1 MTTHETGLFGYVLGK
16 ACRDLTGFDPES
28 LAYTGVAASLRDLYL
43 ALTDSPPA
51 TEGSAGFLAGPL
63 TSSFIRRCAAAARA
77 ELAGLEASDP
87 GFRQLAGSLVNP
99 GQTIQGA
106 SPDHH
111 LEERREKLWQLFF
124 PEGSGLLDDQA
135 GTVAGIR
142 SRRRITLDSL
152 NPDPIR
158 DPASQILF
166 TGNVLLTVP
175 ADPGQVASLDLS
187 ARLKERIALACN
199 EPHRYFYDH
208 PIRIGEATASNEAI
222 YGLRGLDAMMA
233 YEKAHGRAAPAGK
246 ATVILSLSVT
256 HDGLRDLAPD
266 YLREE
271 LAKAGPL
278 EHLEVYLFSEL
289 DCRRMVREVLAPLLE
304 SGQEAPDTEALL
316 EVFGVDGEYGRHYSF
331 LKAVAAYWQVFVDP
345 RIKATFKIDLDQ
357 VFPQEALEA
366 ASGLSAFG
374 HLGSGLWGA
383 RGRDTDG
390 TPVEF
395 GMIAGALVNEKD
407 IHKGLF
413 TPDVTLPDSIPP
425 GESAVFYNRVPMAL
439 STEAEMM
446 LPYGEGG
453 SPDGKTAC
461 AQRFHV
467 TGGTNGILVDQL
479 REYRPFTPSFI
490 GRAEDQAYLMSV
502 LYQAGNAREGNA
514 WAGEACLRYAHQPGL
529 IMRHDKEAFAG
540 PAMEA
545 AKHGRFVGDLAR
557 TYLFSRYAAALPW
570 GFDRIKSQLDPFTG
584 CFITHRCWSIIVLRL
599 IFTCAQILQTEG
611 EAPAAALF
619 DLARERLSALLDTD
633 DGKVPSVGDRYR
645 REKAAWDL
653 YYNALDQAERQPES
667 KQIGLAVAK
676 ACRIG

>member
-1 MTTHETGLFGYVLGK
+1 V
-16 ACRDLTGFDPES
+16 
-28 LAYTGVAASLRDLYL
+28 
-43 ALTDSPPA
+43 
-51 TEGSAGFLAGPL
+51 
-63 TSSFIRRCAAAARA
+63 A
-77 ELAGLEASDP
+77 ELAANDP
-87 GFRQLAGSLVNP
+87 LFRQLAGSLVDS
-99 GQTIQGA
+99 GQTSQGA
-106 SPDHH
+106 SPDQHMA
-111 LEERREKLWQLFF
+111 ERREKLWQLLF
-124 PEGSGLLDDQA
+124 PEGAGLLADQT

-152 NPDPIR
+152 NPEPIR
-158 DPASQILF
+158 DPARQILF
-166 TGNVLLTVP
+166 TGNVLLTIP

-187 ARLKERIALACN
+187 AGLKERIALACN
-199 EPHRYFYDH
+199 EPQRYFYDH
-208 PIRIGEATASNEAI
+208 PIRIGEVTASNEAI

-233 YEKAHGRAAPAGK
+233 YEKAHGKAAPEGK

-289 DCRRMVREVLAPLLE
+289 DCRRMVREVLAPLLAPPLE
-304 SGQEAPDTEALL
+304 AGQEEPDTEALL

-331 LKAVAAYWQVFVDP
+331 LKAVAAFWQVFVDP
-345 RIKATFKIDLDQ
+345 RIKGTFKIDLDQ

-366 ASGLSAFG
+366 GSGLSAFG
-374 HLGSGLWGA
+374 HLCSDLWGA
-383 RGRDTDG
+383 RGRDADG

-407 IHKGLF
+407 IHKGIF

-439 STEAEMM
+439 STQAEMM
-446 LPYGEGG
+446 LRYGKGDG
-453 SPDGKTAC
+453 PDGKTAC

-467 TGGTNGILVDQL
+467 TGGTNGILVEQL
-479 REYRPFTPSFI
+479 RKYRPFTPSFI

-502 LYQAGNAREGNA
+502 LYRAGA
-514 WAGEACLRYAHQPGL
+514 ACLRYAHQPGL

-540 PAMEA
+540 PAIEA

-557 TYLFSRYAAALPW
+557 TYLFSRYAEALPW

-584 CFITHRCWSIIVLRL
+584 CFITKRCWSIIVLRL
-599 IFTCAQILQTEG
+599 IFTCAQTLQTEG
-611 EAPAAALF
+611 EGPAAALF
-619 DLARERLSALLDTD
+619 DLASERLSALLDVD
-633 DGKVPSVGDRYR
+633 EGKTPSVGERYR

-653 YYNALDQAERQPES
+653 YYNALDRAEQRPES
-667 KQIGLAVAK
+667 KQRGLAVAQ